1 MRCPG
6 PILAGSKH
14 TSKALDSALGEAYPE
29 AEEVETE
36 PEAED
41 RAREDVRPART
52 PLPDGR
58 MECEFC
64 GRKFNPASYERHQP
78 ICQKV
83 FGGTRPQF
91 LSSQVSKGSDRA
103 RAANRGGGPV
113 GQGSNGHSPR
123 SPKAPTQRSQPG
135 HSSPRGSAGEN
146 PGHGKNAVAKP
157 QRTPTGPEPCHGSD
171 VPRARQDSQELEQRV
186 MRVMSDQMEELR
198 NLRQQVR
205 EEPESHGKVE
215 KDSAAVGKAGDS
227 TGACAPKPQERARRA
242 PKSPTN
248 PEERLLPQPK
258 KAAVEDR
265 IPKSPVLSESA
276 PCRSLVSA
284 AEMQLIPCEDCG
296 RRFNPASLEKHRAVC
311 RNVFGKTR
319 STFESQNQ
327 RLRGVKSQ
335 EASENSEA
343 SRRRHRAVL
352 ETKVEVHQPAVA
364 ATVTSRAAEAET
376 PAERKAG
383 TSPRRATRESE
394 LQPCQHCQR
403 SFRPA
408 ALDKHVKVCQSVFPS
423 HDAKRNFQN
432 SRDHRNAKGHTSEV
446 ESKVIKA
453 TNSTPPRV
461 RPKVAEQA
469 KEKVEREVPESTPM
483 IFGGEQAEPGSP
495 IWSLAFEAPEAAGE
509 PARGLDVWEQEVEEA
524 IQAMSEPIQDVS
536 PTMTPGCPA
545 SASSSCLQE
554 RATLLERARLGMKM
568 GQRPQQALFG
578 STSEVVLT
586 ADRYRALLPSST
598 ESGATPADRMSQTV
612 QAAPRFFQAGVSTHE
627 VPQYRGVPDYL
638 SRSQPIVPTVAE
650 APLSSRESRET
661 NRRMEASPIRR
672 LSFQSLGATDA
683 GVSRA
688 SGLRLP
694 VQRREPQQAQQGP
707 PVEVRTVP
715 RSQVSAKVK
724 PGVGRED
731 PAPAKISLSQS
742 FTLSASA
749 GSPLQSRSGSMQL
762 PVRSQRTPREQPQ
775 AFAVPAAPPPSP
787 SVPAQQRP
795 QISSFETVAP
805 VPSAPSP
812 RGGACVVSPQ
822 GLQPSMSWDV
832 SSIGCGYG
840 VASPLG
846 CTTSPL
852 LRVRSVE
859 PPRRQ
864 VMVTP
869 QHRTVPRLDLGKVRR

>member
-1 MRCPG
+1 
-6 PILAGSKH
+6 
-14 TSKALDSALGEAYPE
+14 
-29 AEEVETE
+29 
-36 PEAED
+36 
-41 RAREDVRPART
+41 
-52 PLPDGR
+52 
-58 MECEFC
+58 
-64 GRKFNPASYERHQP
+64 
-78 ICQKV
+78 
-83 FGGTRPQF
+83 
-91 LSSQVSKGSDRA
+91 
-103 RAANRGGGPV
+103 
-113 GQGSNGHSPR
+113 
-123 SPKAPTQRSQPG
+123 
-135 HSSPRGSAGEN
+135 
-146 PGHGKNAVAKP
+146 
-157 QRTPTGPEPCHGSD
+157 
-171 VPRARQDSQELEQRV
+171 

-205 EEPESHGKVE
+205 EEPKDSGSKVE
-215 KDSAAVGKAGDS
+215 KDSAAISKVGDS
-227 TGACAPKPQERARRA
+227 TGACAPKPQERARRV

-327 RLRGVKSQ
+327 RLRGVK
-335 EASENSEA
+335 EAASENNEAA

-364 ATVTSRAAEAET
+364 TVTSRAAEAET
-376 PAERKAG
+376 PAERSAKAG
-383 TSPRRATRESE
+383 TSPRRAIRESE

-423 HDAKRNFQN
+423 HDAKRNVQN

-446 ESKVIKA
+446 ESKVIRA

-469 KEKVEREVPESTPM
+469 KDKVERFVPESTPM
-483 IFGGEQAEPGSP
+483 IFGEPGEPAEPGSP
-495 IWSLAFEAPEAAGE
+495 IWSLAFEAPEAARE
-509 PARGLDVWEQEVEEA
+509 PANGLDVWEQEVEEA

-536 PTMTPGCPA
+536 PLTMGPAGCP

-598 ESGATPADRMSQTV
+598 LESTAAPADRLSQTCV
-612 QAAPRFFQAGVSTHE
+612 QAPRVQAGVSTHE

-638 SRSQPIVPTVAE
+638 SRSQPIVPTAE

-683 GVSRA
+683 GVSFRA

-694 VQRREPQQAQQGP
+694 VQRREPQQAQGP
-707 PVEVRTVP
+707 PVEVRTAP

-787 SVPAQQRP
+787 SVPARQRQ

-805 VPSAPSP
+805 VPSVPSP
-812 RGGACVVSPQ
+812 RGPAACMVSPQ
-822 GLQPSMSWDV
+822 LQPSMSWDI

-864 VMVTP
+864 VVVTP